1 LIRIIKDKFLTCF
14 NQPIP
19 YINDYNKVMYMQS
32 NLALKQEKGYTYGD
46 YLTWPE
52 EERWQ
57 IIDGIAYDMS
67 PSPTV
72 EHQLILNE
80 LSRQFSTYLLDK
92 TCILIPSPIDVLFPG
107 TNEDIKNTK
116 DYVQPDIIVVCEHKK
131 LQERKRCTGSPDLI
145 IEILSP
151 STAYLDMKYK
161 RILYEREGVREYW
174 IVDPVY
180 KTVQVYKLEKDKYKF
195 PDVYKGDDKIKVGI
209 FPDLEI
215 DLTLV
220 FRDYIKEQ

>member
-1 LIRIIKDKFLTCF
+1 
-14 NQPIP
+14 
-19 YINDYNKVMYMQS
+19 MQS
-32 NLALKQEKGYTYGD
+32 NLALKHDREYAYGD
-46 YLTWPE
+46 SLTWPE

-72 EHQLILNE
+72 DHQLILNE

-92 TCILIPSPIDVLFPG
+92 TCILIPSPIDVLFPEPD
-107 TNEDIKNTK
+107 EDIKNTK
-116 DYVQPDIIVVCEHKK
+116 DYIQPDIIVVCDHKK
-131 LQERKRCTGSPDLI
+131 LKERKRCIGAPDLI

-151 STAYLDMKYK
+151 STAYLDMKDK
-161 RILYEREGVREYW
+161 RILYERERVREYW
-174 IVDPVY
+174 IVDPVH

-195 PDVYKGDDKIKVGI
+195 PDVYKADDKIKVGI

-215 DLTLV
+215 DLSLV
-220 FRDYIKEQ
+220 FRDYIKD